1 MIEREI
7 YKRLW
12 QEDIRQKPMVLI
24 SGPRQVGKTTLAR
37 DMIGSL
43 YKNKV
48 YFNWDVIENKK
59 LLIENPYFFESIQR
73 VDASVPLVIF
83 DEIHK
88 YKNWKRYLKGVYD
101 QFAAEYQFIVSGS
114 GRLDVS
120 QRGGESLAG
129 RYLAMHLFPLTLAE
143 LASQRRSLQEFLAH
157 PLSGFDMNPV
167 QETREIWANLS
178 ELSGFPEVYAKGEK
192 NFWMKWSE
200 TYGRQII
207 REDMRS
213 VSDIRRMDDIEILF
227 SLLPSKVGSPVSMNN
242 LAQDLQVSF
251 DTVKQWLRLFD
262 HFYLTFRLS
271 PWSKKITRSLL
282 KERKLYIYNYPT
294 ISQGAFRFE
303 NMVAV
308 ELLRAVSQ
316 WNEHGWGDFSL
327 HYLRDKDKREVDFLL
342 AKDHRPVLLVETK
355 FSDDSASENLKDFQ
369 SILALPAVQLVNK
382 ENVFKLITHDRQKV
396 LIVTAHRWLSSLP

>member
-1 MIEREI
+1 
-7 YKRLW
+7 
-12 QEDIRQKPMVLI
+12 
-24 SGPRQVGKTTLAR
+24 
-37 DMIGSL
+37 
-43 YKNKV
+43 
-48 YFNWDVIENKK
+48 
-59 LLIENPYFFESIQR
+59 
-73 VDASVPLVIF
+73 
-83 DEIHK
+83 
-88 YKNWKRYLKGVYD
+88 
-101 QFAAEYQFIVSGS
+101 
-114 GRLDVS
+114 
-120 QRGGESLAG
+120 
-129 RYLAMHLFPLTLAE
+129 
-143 LASQRRSLQEFLAH
+143 
-157 PLSGFDMNPV
+157 
-167 QETREIWANLS
+167 
-178 ELSGFPEVYAKGEK
+178 
-192 NFWMKWSE
+192 
-200 TYGRQII
+200 
-207 REDMRS
+207 